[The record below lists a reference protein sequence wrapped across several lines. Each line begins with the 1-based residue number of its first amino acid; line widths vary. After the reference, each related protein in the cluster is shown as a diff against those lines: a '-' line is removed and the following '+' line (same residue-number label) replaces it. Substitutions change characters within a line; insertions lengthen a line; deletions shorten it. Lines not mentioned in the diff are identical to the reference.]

1 MTISWTLMPN
11 SKRRETLVY
20 DLAITDYDDVTQLG
34 ASSPFVQMAEQLKKL
49 REDWQYIAKGSR
61 KVSVNSFTRADREA
75 ERAAVDARYGRGIQ
89 PEASPAVE
97 PTKPPPRKRSP
108 KRALPRPDKP

>member
-1 MTISWTLMPN
+1 MPN